1 MINRIAKGRRSML
14 KVRKFAESKGYQVF
28 QIHHTR
34 WQKDVFG
41 LWDQIWVKKGEV
53 VWVQVKT
60 NQKPPKKEME
70 KFKSWCKE
78 YQQKGLIIVVKDR
91 KPIEVYTVN

>member
-1 MINRIAKGRRSML
+1 ML

-53 VWVQVKT
+53 IWVQVKT

-78 YQQKGLIIVVKDR
+78 YRQKGLIVVVKDR